1 MDSLLALYE
10 NLTVTQVVLI
20 GFVVLLV
27 WFLPAMLAAVFN
39 PRHAKIIFI
48 ACIPAGFSF
57 IAWSALMV
65 WAFTGKVWDKYADR
79 VDKKTNEL
87 NKPSS

>member
-1 MDSLLALYE
+1 MESLLALYD

-39 PRHAKIIFI
+39 PCHAKIIFV

-65 WAFTGKVWDKYADR
+65 WAFTGKVWEKYADKVEKKASE
-79 VDKKTNEL
+79 VDK
-87 NKPSS
+87 PVS